1 MKNKEDIIKVIKPLV
16 ERENLLLK
24 SVSFESFE
32 GKPSLVVSIDAKDS
46 DDLVTL
52 DDCAKISRII
62 DPVLEKEDMI
72 EKNSF
77 LVVSSPGVT
86 RRIKSG
92 DKKELPK

>member
-16 ERENLLLK
+16 EKENLLLK

-32 GKPSLVVSIDAKDS
+32 GKPSLVISIDAKDS

-72 EKNSF
+72 EKIPF
-77 LVVSSPGVT
+77 LVVSSPESLV
-86 RRIKSG
+86 
-92 DKKELPK
+92 E